1 MRAGASSILLLI
13 LSVAACRSERDA
25 PPRAEILVAAGDST
39 YWISTG
45 PGGFRSR
52 GSPIQLARFGGRFH
66 EIYVVDDDRS
76 YTDAE
81 VVAQQVWR
89 RDLITNDSALV
100 FRDTTILGLERWYT
114 RAHPDD
120 RRLDPDEALGD
131 TPHVSATSR
140 FDVLDQFGPFMSYD
154 YSADLIV
161 TGGEE
166 WHYSRRGVLDLRD
179 GGDASLATLFGDTTA
194 RSLRKRGEALFA
206 QALDSV
212 LASNDARARE
222 AAGAIGDFD
231 FDSSSFALVSRNT
244 VAEVEFVAPGHGS
257 RAGGLVLPLPPI
269 AVPAPSWWGDVERTL
284 PVRADST
291 GESWRHDRFQLV
303 AHLNE
308 NDDSARLTLVDSA
321 GRAWPL
327 GVTGTPVR
335 RVYWLDDPQ
344 TDSTTFRALTRAF
357 DEAALYSDDAR
368 TAMTDPN
375 TTDTRQ
381 SARAARPVRDSQHE
395 TSEIMMPQHANIL
408 GHVFGGVILSMMDRT
423 AAVAAIRHARGNCV
437 TVSVDRVDF
446 REPIHVG
453 DLVIMKASVNYAG
466 RTSMEIGVRVE
477 AENMI
482 DGVRRHTNSCYLTF
496 VAIDRNG
503 RPVEVPQVLPETPV
517 EERRFAAAMERR
529 RRRLEERAA
538 ESQC

>member
-1 MRAGASSILLLI
+1 MRAGASSILFVLLA
-13 LSVAACRSERDA
+13 VAACRAERNA
-25 PPRAEILVAAGDST
+25 PPGAELLVAAGDST
-39 YWISTG
+39 YWIRTG
-45 PGGFRSR
+45 PRGLRSR
-52 GSPIQLARFGGRFH
+52 GSPIQLARLGGRFY

-76 YTDAE
+76 YSDAE
-81 VVAQQVWR
+81 IVAQQVWR

-100 FRDTTILGLERWYT
+100 FRDTTILGLERWYA

-131 TPHVSATSR
+131 MPHVSATSR
-140 FDVLDQFGPFMSYD
+140 FDVLDQYGPFMSYD

-161 TGGEE
+161 TGGAE
-166 WHYSRRGVLDLRD
+166 WHFSRRGVLDRRD
-179 GGDASLATLFGDTTA
+179 GGDASLATLFGDSTA
-194 RSLRKRGEALFA
+194 RSLRKRGATLFA

-231 FDSSSFALVSRNT
+231 FDSSSFALVSRGN
-244 VAEVEFVAPGHGS
+244 VLEVEFVAPGHGS
-257 RAGGLVLPLPPI
+257 RAGGLILPLPPV
-269 AVPAPSWWGDVERTL
+269 AVPAPSWWGGVERTL
-284 PVRADST
+284 PVAVDST
-291 GESWRHDRFQLV
+291 AERWRNDRLQLIARLNEGEDS
-303 AHLNE
+303 AHLSLI
-308 NDDSARLTLVDSA
+308 DSS
-321 GRAWPL
+321 GREWPL

-335 RVYWLDDPQ
+335 RVYWLDHPR
-344 TDSTTFRALTRAF
+344 TDSTTFRALARAF

-368 TAMTDPN
+368 TAMTDPT
-375 TTDTRQ
+375 TTDPRQ
-381 SARAARPVRDSQHE
+381 SERAARPVRESQHE

-503 RPVEVPQVLPETPV
+503 RPVEVPQLLPETPA

-538 ESQC
+538 ENA